1 MMPIENVLVANLGS
15 DHYVYVLCCSILL
28 TMLIENVLVA
38 NVGSVLIMC
47 MCCVVASY

>member
-28 TMLIENVLVA
+28 TMLIENVLLA
-38 NVGSVLIMC
+38 NLGSVHYVFVLC
-47 MCCVVASY
+47 